1 MRLSRKGNGKNAAK
15 LSARNRFKGKGAEVS
30 RGAPTAD
37 VRIRLGGGALI
48 TASIRN
54 KAIEDPAPANGG
66 NTAQRSRWPS
76 QIFE

>member
-15 LSARNRFKGKGAEVS
+15 LSARNQLKGKVVEIR
-30 RGAPTAD
+30 RGVTTAH

-54 KAIEDPAPANGG
+54 QAIEDPAPANGG